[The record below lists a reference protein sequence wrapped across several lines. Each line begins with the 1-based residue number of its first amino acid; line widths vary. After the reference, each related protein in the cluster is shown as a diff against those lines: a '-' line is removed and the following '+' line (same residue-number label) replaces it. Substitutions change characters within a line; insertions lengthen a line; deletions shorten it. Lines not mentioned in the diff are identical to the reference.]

1 MGISLLEFVHQ
12 ECPYPPDLAPIEMLL
27 RIRNEE
33 VRDFIS
39 C

>member
-12 ECPYPPDLAPIEMLL
+12 ESPYPSGLLPIEMLL
-27 RIRNEE
+27 RIKNGE